1 MRATRQQRGFAMAFV
16 FVFIALLLIV
26 AVLIIAGAFNAGSS
40 AQAVGSKYG
49 VLNSAEAAANE
60 ALNEL
65 AENPQATPG
74 CTSGSLNGANIR
86 SCLGAINLM
95 GLAPVITADYAT
107 GGTILVPAKAAY
119 IYGEATRDNNRKVYV
134 EAIAQP
140 APPLNMPGGA
150 INAVHD
156 VNDRTSQPINADP
169 LYGTDADIHANHN
182 INVTSGASPVQGNTY
197 AVGIDQLP
205 GVGNKTNSGTS
216 AVTFPNSVQ
225 VQQASQNA
233 LVLAQAGQNYTGGQI
248 AANGT
253 QTYSGNVYINGDV
266 NLTSS
271 TVTFSS
277 GAAVYINGN
286 LCVNGTA
293 SVVDLDAAQ
302 GVMVVKGVVSSGG
315 SGGYQVG
322 TPDSN
327 TLLLVLGNDVTS
339 SNPCNNGATDAAFF
353 APLALEPVG
362 TVYAANGSIQT
373 TSTGTVIGALDAGVN
388 VDINGNSGAAMRYD
402 HNQSKTT
409 MATGT
414 MTYTSLAQY

>member
-40 AQAVGSKYG
+40 AQAVGAKYG

-74 CTSGSLNGANIR
+74 CTSGALNGANNR
-86 SCLGAINLM
+86 SCLGANNLNKP
-95 GLAPVITADYAT
+95 GVILAADYAT
-107 GGTILVPAKAAY
+107 GGTILVPPNAAY

-140 APPLNMPGGA
+140 APPLNMPAGA
-150 INAVHD
+150 INAMHD
-156 VNDRTSQPINADP
+156 VNDLTAQPINADP
-169 LYGTDADIHANHN
+169 LFGTDADIHANHN
-182 INVTSGASPVQGNTY
+182 IYVVSGASPVQGNTY

-205 GVGNKTNSGTS
+205 GVGNKTNSGRS
-216 AVTFPNSVQ
+216 PVAFPNSVQ

-233 LVLAQAGQNYTGGQI
+233 LVLAQAGQTYTGGQI
-248 AANGT
+248 VANGT
-253 QTYSGNVYINGDV
+253 QTYNGNVYINGDV
-266 NLTSS
+266 NLTNA

-286 LCVNGTA
+286 LCINGTGA
-293 SVVDLDAAQ
+293 VVNLDAAQ

-315 SGGYQVG
+315 SGGYELG
-322 TPDSN
+322 TPDAN
-327 TLLLVLGNDVTS
+327 TLLLVLGNDVAST
-339 SNPCNNGATDAAFF
+339 NPCANGATDAVFF
-353 APLALEPVG
+353 APLGIESIG
-362 TVYAANGSIQT
+362 TVYAANGSVQT
-373 TSTGTVIGALDAGVN
+373 ASTGTVIGALDAGVN